1 MSKLSLLK
9 ASVAAVLGLTMLAG
23 GAAEA
28 AKGKFAKRQLVGS
41 WELVSAGNPN
51 PNIRPFMPGDGYAV
65 FGRDGRFALS
75 LVLGDLPK
83 FASNNR
89 ATGTADENKAVV
101 QGSIAY
107 FGTYS
112 LDGDG
117 TLVLHIVRC
126 TFPNWVGT
134 DIKRPIISLTAD
146 ELKYTNPAASVGGM
160 TEIDWK
166 RVK

>member
-1 MSKLSLLK
+1 MSRHRLLETF
-9 ASVAAVLGLTMLAG
+9 AAAVLGLTMLAG

-28 AKGKFAKRQLVGS
+28 AKAKFAKRQLVGS
-41 WELVSAGNPN
+41 WELASAGNPN
-51 PNIRPFMPGDGYAV
+51 PNIRPFAPGDGYAV
-65 FGRDGRFALS
+65 FQRDGRFAIT

-107 FGTYS
+107 FGTYT
-112 LDGDG
+112 LD
-117 TLVLHIVRC
+117 
-126 TFPNWVGT
+126 
-134 DIKRPIISLTAD
+134 KRPIIALTSD
-146 ELKYTNPAASVGGM
+146 ELKYTNPAPSVGGM
-160 TEIDWK
+160 TELDWK